1 MPSSIAWLDHDPAAK
16 ERTNRILSLFKER
29 ESRDELGLGF
39 IRDSLSDLLFP
50 GTSTLFTRLRY
61 MLIVPWVY
69 QHLEEQRVKSSSFSS
84 RVSSLERSLIPV
96 LLAGSMGEQGI
107 IGSVA
112 GAAVKRLPSS
122 IYWSGLG
129 SWGIRLSSASSFQY
143 GADVDALYAAR
154 SRAASLYKRSRE
166 NYDDV
171 TLDGLDTWCPD
182 LPAAPADFPSALGI
196 RMLRSESLFI
206 QGRIKASHPSS
217 LLAHLAF
224 SSSLALS
231 SFPWEYSGALPDVL
245 VGQLEQARLFSL
257 VMYGA
262 SILYNVMLAELSES
276 KELGSHDLPRKIALF
291 ESWEAS
297 VMGEI
302 ECIRGWDLGTFFAM
316 VPGVSAAT
324 IRFVYAWR
332 DLVCSD
338 FSLLSLSLARSLVR
352 NREIFKKGRSRSRFL
367 NERALAQWGGSS
379 GMYRLNY
386 RWPVVLGLL
395 GDLFSGLENDD
406 A

>member
-50 GTSTLFTRLRY
+50 GTSTIHTRLRY

-69 QHLEEQRVKSSSFSS
+69 QYLEEQRVKSSSFAS

-96 LLAGSMGEQGI
+96 LLTGSMGEQGI

-112 GAAVKRLPSS
+112 GTSVKRLPSS

-129 SWGIRLSSASSFQY
+129 SWGIRLSSASSYQY
-143 GADVDALYAAR
+143 GADVDVLYAVR
-154 SRAASLYKRSRE
+154 TRAASLYKRSRE

-171 TLDGLDTWCPD
+171 SLDGLDTWCPD
-182 LPAAPADFPSALGI
+182 LPAPPSDFPSVLDI
-196 RMLRSESLFI
+196 RMRRSESLFI

-224 SSSLALS
+224 SSSLAS
-231 SFPWEYSGALPDVL
+231 SLFPWEYSGALPDVL
-245 VGQLEQARLFSL
+245 VWQLEQARLFSL

-262 SILYNVMLAELSES
+262 SILYNVMLAELS
-276 KELGSHDLPRKIALF
+276 GSHNLSGKIALF

-297 VMGEI
+297 VFREI
-302 ECIRGWDLGTFFAM
+302 DCIRRWDLGTFFAT

-386 RWPVVLGLL
+386 RWPMVLGLL
-395 GDLFSGLENDD
+395 GDLFSGLEN
-406 A
+406 AN

>member
-69 QHLEEQRVKSSSFSS
+69 KYLEGLRVKSSSFSS

-96 LLAGSMGEQGI
+96 LLAGSGDEYGI
-107 IGSVA
+107 VGAVA
-112 GAAVKRLPSS
+112 GSSVKRLPSS

-154 SRAASLYKRSRE
+154 SRTASLYKRSRE

-171 TLDGLDTWCPD
+171 TFNGLDTWCPD
-182 LPAAPADFPSALGI
+182 LPAPPSDFPSVLDI
-196 RMLRSESLFI
+196 RMRRSESLFI
-206 QGRIKASHPSS
+206 QGRIKASHPPS

-224 SSSLALS
+224 SSSLSSSS

-245 VGQLEQARLFSL
+245 VWQLEQARLFSL

-262 SILYNVMLAELSES
+262 SILYNVMLAELS
-276 KELGSHDLPRKIALF
+276 GAHDVVGKSALF

-297 VMGEI
+297 VFREI
-302 ECIRGWDLGTFFAM
+302 ECIRGWDLGTFFTM
-316 VPGVSAAT
+316 VPGVSTAT
-324 IRFVYAWR
+324 IRFVYAWL
-332 DLVCSD
+332 DLVRSD
-338 FSLLSLSLARSLVR
+338 FSLLSLPLARSLVR
-352 NREIFKKGRSRSRFL
+352 NREILKKGRSRSRFL
-367 NERALAQWGGSS
+367 NERALAQWGGAS

-386 RWPVVLGLL
+386 RWPVVQGLL
-395 GDLFSGLENDD
+395 GDLFRGLENDD

>member
-39 IRDSLSDLLFP
+39 IRDSISDMLFP

-69 QHLEEQRVKSSSFSS
+69 KSLEDARVKSSSFAS

-96 LLAGSMGEQGI
+96 LLECSPDSAGIVGA
-107 IGSVA
+107 VA
-112 GAAVKRLPSS
+112 GVAVKRLPSS
-122 IYWSGLG
+122 IYWNGLG
-129 SWGIRLSSASSFQY
+129 SWGIRLSSASSYQF
-143 GADVDALYAAR
+143 GNDVDALYVAR
-154 SRAASLYKRSRE
+154 SRAAALYRGSRD
-166 NYDDV
+166 NSDDV
-171 TLDGLDTWCPD
+171 SLDVLNTWCPD
-182 LPAAPADFPSALGI
+182 LPGIPEGFPSSLDI
-196 RMLRSESLFI
+196 LMRRSESLFI

-217 LLAHLAF
+217 LLAHLVF
-224 SSSLALS
+224 VSSLSSSA
-231 SFPWEYSGALPDVL
+231 FPWEYSGDLPEML
-245 VGQLEQARLFSL
+245 VAQLEQARLFSL

-276 KELGSHDLPRKIALF
+276 KELGSHDLAGKIERFQL
-291 ESWEAS
+291 WEAS
-297 VMGEI
+297 VMSEI
-302 ECIRGWDLGTFFAM
+302 ECIRAWDLGTFFAM

-338 FSLLSLSLARSLVR
+338 FSLLSFSFARSLVR
-352 NREIFKKGRSRSRFL
+352 KREIFKKGRSRSRFL
-367 NERALAQWGGSS
+367 NERALAQWGGAS

-395 GDLFSGLENDD
+395 GDLFKGLENDD